1 MEMPATAKGIF
12 HNLRESKYVISNS
25 EITFYFSSKFY
36 LNKFMA
42 EYPDHRETFQKRMEN
57 LLKDSP
63 FNVNTL
69 ADIKLYK
76 DIEKRGFFVKLFN
89 VKITDEELNGYALR
103 CMTNKETLEW
113 VITSYGKNKNIGKG
127 QDGIQQTQK

>member
-1 MEMPATAKGIF
+1 MPATAKGIF
-12 HNLRESKYVISNS
+12 HNLRESKYVISNT
-25 EITFYFSSKFY
+25 EVTFYFSSKFY

-42 EYPDHRETFQKRMEN
+42 EYQNHREKFASRMEKLVN
-57 LLKDSP
+57 DSP

-89 VKITDEELNGYALR
+89 VKITEDDLNKYALR
-103 CMTNKETLEW
+103 CMTNKETKEW
-113 VITSYGKNKNIGKG
+113 VITSYGKNKNHQQG
-127 QDGIQQTQK
+127 QAGIQQTEK

>member
-1 MEMPATAKGIF
+1 
-12 HNLRESKYVISNS
+12 
-25 EITFYFSSKFY
+25 
-36 LNKFMA
+36 
-42 EYPDHRETFQKRMEN
+42 MEN

>member
-1 MEMPATAKGIF
+1 MPATTKGIY
-12 HNLRESKYVISNS
+12 HNLRESKYVVSNS

-36 LNKFMA
+36 LNKFIDGYH
-42 EYPDHRETFQKRMEN
+42 EHRETFQKRMEN

-89 VKITDEELNGYALR
+89 VKITEDELNKYALR
-103 CMTNKETLEW
+103 CMTNKGTLDW
-113 VITSYGKNKNIGKG
+113 VITAYGKDKDNRKG
-127 QDGIQQTQK
+127 QERVQQT

>member
-1 MEMPATAKGIF
+1 MPATAKGIY
-12 HNLRESKYVISNS
+12 HNLRESKYVVSNT

-42 EYPDHRETFQKRMEN
+42 EYQTHREKFTTRMEKLVN
-57 LLKDSP
+57 DSP
-63 FNVNTL
+63 YNVDTL

-89 VKITDEELNGYALR
+89 VKINEDDLNKYALR
-103 CMTNKETLEW
+103 CMTNKETKEW
-113 VITSYGKNKNIGKG
+113 KIIDKPKLRI
-127 QDGIQQTQK
+127 

>member
-42 EYPDHRETFQKRMEN
+42 EYPDHREKFQNRMET

-76 DIEKRGFFVKLFN
+76 DIEKRGFFVKLLN
-89 VKITDEELNGYALR
+89 VKITEDELNKYALR
-103 CMTNKETLEW
+103 CMTNRETLEW
-113 VITSYGKNKNIGKG
+113 VITSYGKNKDIK
-127 QDGIQQTQK
+127 QRQEGIQ

>member
-1 MEMPATAKGIF
+1 MPATAKGIF
-12 HNLRESKYVISNS
+12 HNLRESKYVVSNT

-36 LNKFMA
+36 LNKFME
-42 EYPDHRETFQKRMEN
+42 EYQTHREKFQQRMET

-76 DIEKRGFFVKLFN
+76 TIEKRGFFVKLFN
-89 VKITDEELNGYALR
+89 VKINDDDLNKYALR

-113 VITSYGKNKNIGKG
+113 RVMEKVKLPSVNKIYVKEN
-127 QDGIQQTQK
+127 

>member
-1 MEMPATAKGIF
+1 MPATAKGIY
-12 HNLRESKYVISNS
+12 HNLRESKYVVSNS

-36 LNKFMA
+36 LNKFMI

-63 FNVNTL
+63 FNVDTL

-89 VKITDEELNGYALR
+89 VKITEDELNKYALR

-113 VITSYGKNKNIGKG
+113 VITSYGKKKEVQI
-127 QDGIQQTQK
+127 

>member
-1 MEMPATAKGIF
+1 MPATAKGIF
-12 HNLRESKYVISNS
+12 HNLRESKYVISNK
-25 EITFYFSSKFY
+25 EVTFYFSSKFY

-42 EYPDHRETFQKRMEN
+42 EYQDHREKFQSRMEN

-89 VKITDEELNGYALR
+89 VKITEKELNDYALR
-103 CMTNKETLEW
+103 CMTNKETLDW
-113 VITSYGKNKNIGKG
+113 VITSYGKDKDYREG
-127 QDGIQQTQK
+127 QKGIQQAQK

>member
-1 MEMPATAKGIF
+1 MPATAKGIF
-12 HNLRESKYVISNS
+12 HNLRESKYVVSNS

-42 EYPDHRETFQKRMEN
+42 EYQNHREKFTSRMEKLVN
-57 LLKDSP
+57 DSP

-89 VKITDEELNGYALR
+89 VKITDDELNKYALR
-103 CMTNKETLEW
+103 CMTNKETMEW
-113 VITSYGKNKNIGKG
+113 VIISYGKHKNHQQG
-127 QDGIQQTQK
+127 QTGIQQAQK

>member
-1 MEMPATAKGIF
+1 MPATEKGIY

-36 LNKFMA
+36 LNKFMIGYD
-42 EYPDHRETFQKRMEN
+42 EHREKFKSRMEN

-63 FNVNTL
+63 FNVDTL

-76 DIEKRGFFVKLFN
+76 DIEKRGFFVRVGKAK
-89 VKITDEELNGYALR
+89 VTEDDLNMYALR
-103 CMTNKETLEW
+103 SMTNRETFEW
-113 VITSYGKNKNIGKG
+113 VIISYGKDKNIR
-127 QDGIQQTQK
+127 QRQEGIQ